1 MKIVVNH
8 LTRMQQGYFC
18 VAGLDVNTG
27 EHVRPVLPG
36 QRLPTSLLARYGGP
50 FDMGVIVDLGAVKA
64 TPQKPEVEDHVFDL
78 AKLNAAGTDE
88 PAKFWRRLQQV
99 ARTRLRDIFGDA
111 LIPRGASSCAVDVG
125 KGDASLGCLVPHQ
138 PPELYIRSR
147 PGRSD
152 QIRMRVS
159 DRYFHLDLGVTD
171 IRLYDA
177 DHVTPDTKVVRRVV
191 KRLQGGLETI
201 LSVGLTR
208 AYASSPD
215 FNPVHWLQVNNVHPK
230 DDPLWQLG

>member
-1 MKIVVNH
+1 LKIVVNH

-18 VAGLDVNTG
+18 VAGLDVNTH

-36 QRLPTSLLARYGGP
+36 QRLPTSLLKRYGGP
-50 FDMGVIVDLGAVKA
+50 FDMGVIVELGAVNA
-64 TPQKPEVEDHVFDL
+64 TPQRPDVEDYVFER
-78 AKLNAAGTDE
+78 AKLRAAGTDD
-88 PAKFWRRLQQV
+88 PGKFWRRLQQV

-125 KGDASLGCLVPHQ
+125 KGDASLGCLAPSE
-138 PPELYIRSR
+138 PPSLYVRSR

-159 DRYFHLDLGVTD
+159 DGYFNLDLGVTD
-171 IRLYDA
+171 IRLYGA
-177 DHVTPDTKVVRRVV
+177 DHVTPNTEIVRRVA
-191 KRLQGGLETI
+191 KRLQGGSETV

-215 FNPVHWLQVNNVHPK
+215 FSPVHWLQVNNVHLK
-230 DDPLWQLG
+230 DNPLWQLG

>member
-36 QRLPTSLLARYGGP
+36 QRLPTSLLARYGGL
-50 FDMGVIVDLGAVKA
+50 FDMGVIVDLGAVNA
-64 TPQKPEVEDHVFDL
+64 TPQRPEVEDYVFDR
-78 AKLNAAGTDE
+78 AKLKAAGTYE
-88 PAKFWRRLQQV
+88 PAKFWRVLQQV

-125 KGDASLGCLVPHQ
+125 KGDASLGCLVPHKL
-138 PPELYIRSR
+138 PELYVRSR

-159 DRYFHLDLGVTD
+159 DGYSHLDLGVTD
-171 IRLYDA
+171 IRLYGA
-177 DHVTPDTKVVRRVV
+177 DHVTPDTKIVRRVA
-191 KRLQGGLETI
+191 KRLQGGSETI

-215 FNPVHWLQVNNVHPK
+215 FNPVHWLQVNNVHLK
-230 DDPLWQLG
+230 DDPVWQLG